1 MARVCRRIAGV
12 LFAATSCAAPLW
24 LGVAGAAPAWAQ
36 EIAATLNG
44 TVTDPS
50 GAAIEGATVELRD
63 KRIAGSTRT
72 VTTDKSGAYSLTNLS
87 PATYAVT
94 ITAPGFKT
102 QTTTELTLNVA
113 EKRGLN
119 AQLQAGSVDQT
130 VTVEENTT
138 PIETTSSA
146 QVGTVTGTQ
155 VRELELSNRNFEQLV
170 TLQPGVVS
178 GLGDETGFG
187 LNNSSTV
194 SVNGARTGANN
205 WTVDGAD
212 INDSGSN
219 GTLLNVPSVD
229 AIQEFTLAR
238 GSYDAGYG
246 RSGGAQVLVATKQ
259 GTSQYHGDVYEFVR
273 NNIFNANTYFNK
285 HDPAN
290 LQPRGIERYNDYGF
304 TLGGPVYIPRV
315 FNTGKD
321 KLFFFWSEEWRKVS
335 SPSTDSIPAPTTAQ
349 LNGIVAGRV
358 TNAPAGCATYDAAAN
373 QSTINPACYSAN
385 SKVYLANVYKNV
397 AGNADGV
404 YTQTYSS
411 RNDVRQDI
419 IRLDWNATEKVHL
432 FARAMQDETPE
443 NFPTGLF
450 AANNFAGLVNTAVN
464 APGENVVGNLTWTIS
479 PKLVNEVEF
488 AYSQGEIQA
497 TLSGAGNDPAVVGS
511 LTNNYA
517 YQDPYGR
524 LPSVSFTGGILTGL
538 SQGSAPYTERNL
550 DRTIFDNFSASLGNH
565 SVRAGATWSQ
575 MLKTENGSSG
585 NPSFQFNTWQDF
597 LLGNVALYS
606 QASRDV
612 IPNLHY
618 NNFEA
623 YVQDDWKVTPRLT
636 LNLGLRW
643 SYFPSPT
650 DVNGT
655 LNNFV
660 PGLFAPGNAPAL
672 DDYGNF
678 ATTQSQVPS
687 TYTNGIIFPTGS
699 ACRAAQAVSPQ
710 VTCSPYGGRVNPN
723 SNNNFGPRFGFALD
737 PFGNAKTAFR
747 GGFGIFFDRTLNG
760 IWEQNAFVDPPLV
773 QHATVNNT
781 RFDDAL
787 AGTAAVSL
795 APNSLDVT
803 GNPTFKA
810 PAYATYNLSVQQAL
824 DASTSLEIAYV
835 GSQGRH
841 LLAELDLNQP
851 TLAARAANPNVN
863 VNNVRPYAGYS
874 YFKARVPSATNNYN
888 SLQVSVTH
896 RVTKGLTAG
905 IAYTWS
911 KNLSTQ
917 SSDRDVANTYTYD
930 PQLDYG
936 PTTLNTPHI
945 FIANYVYDLPFFRE
959 QHGLAGHALGGW
971 EVSGITSVESGQ
983 SASVT
988 QPSDPFACTQALD
1001 AAGATLP
1008 TCAAGSAAGTY
1019 PGGLGISTPN
1029 GAILPRVDQIA
1040 PVHLT
1045 KKVDQWFTTSSFQ
1058 QAVGHFGSERNGAFL
1073 GPGFQNWDLGAI
1085 KNIRISER
1093 YRFQFRGEFFNAF
1106 NHTNFSTV
1114 VTGLGTSGYGTV
1126 TNTHL
1131 PRRIQL
1137 GAKLYF

>member
-1 MARVCRRIAGV
+1 MRSVFRRVASCV
-12 LFAATSCAAPLW
+12 LASMSCVVPLA
-24 LGVAGAAPAWAQ
+24 GVAGGTFAMAQ
-36 EIAATLNG
+36 EVAATLNG

-50 GAAIEGATVELRD
+50 GAAIAGATVELVD
-63 KRIAGSTRT
+63 KRIQGSART
-72 VTTDKSGAYSLTNLS
+72 ATTDKSGAYSLSNLS

-102 QTTTELTLNVA
+102 QTTAELTLNVA

-119 AQLQAGSVDQT
+119 AQLQTGSVDQT

-194 SVNGARTGANN
+194 SVNGARTGSNN

-259 GTSQYHGDVYEFVR
+259 GTSQYHGDVYEFAR
-273 NNIFNANTYFNK
+273 NNVFNANTYFNK
-285 HDPAN
+285 HDPTN
-290 LQPRGIERYNDYGF
+290 ILPRGIERYNDYGF

-315 FNTGKD
+315 FNTSKD

-335 SPSTDSIPAPTTAQ
+335 SPTTQSIAAPTTAM
-349 LNGIVAGRV
+349 LNGVVPGNI
-358 TNAPAGCATYDAAAN
+358 TDAPAGCATYDGVAK
-373 QSTINPACYSAN
+373 QTTINPACFSAN
-385 SKVYLANVYKNV
+385 SKVYLANVFSKFPANSGGNNV
-397 AGNADGV
+397 
-404 YTQTYSS
+404 QTFSA

-419 IRLDWNATEKVHL
+419 VRLDWNATEKIHL
-432 FARAMQDETPE
+432 FARAMQDETPAT
-443 NFPTGLF
+443 FPTGLF
-450 AANNFAGLVNTAVN
+450 AADNFPGLVNTAVN

-497 TLSGAGNDPAVVGS
+497 TLSGVANDPAVVGA
-511 LTNNYA
+511 LTNNYG
-517 YQDPYGR
+517 YKDPYAR
-524 LPSVSFTGGILTGL
+524 LPSISFTGGILTGL

-550 DRTIFDNFSASLGNH
+550 DRTIFDNLSATLGNH
-565 SVRAGATWSQ
+565 SVRTGATFSQ

-585 NPSFQFNTWQDF
+585 NPSFQFNTFGDF
-597 LLGNVALYS
+597 LLGNVALYQ

-618 NNFEA
+618 TNIEA
-623 YVQDDWKVTPRLT
+623 FVQDDWKVTPRLT
-636 LNLGLRW
+636 LNLGVRW

-660 PGLFAPGNAPAL
+660 PGLFNASAAPAL
-672 DDYGNF
+672 DAYGNF
-678 ATTQSQVPS
+678 ATTQGQLPS

-699 ACRAAQAVSPQ
+699 ACQAAQAVSAG

-737 PFGNAKTAFR
+737 PFGDAKTAFR
-747 GGFGIFFDRTLNG
+747 GGIGLFFDRTLNG
-760 IWEQNAFVDPPLV
+760 IWEQNAFTDPPLV
-773 QHATVNNT
+773 QYATVNNT
-781 RFDDAL
+781 PFDNPL
-787 AGTAAVSL
+787 AGEAAVSR
-795 APNSLDVT
+795 APNHLTLT
-803 GNPTFKA
+803 GTPTFKV

-824 DASTSLEIAYV
+824 DASTSLEVAYV

-841 LLAELDLNQP
+841 LLGELDLNQP
-851 TLAARAANPNVN
+851 TLAARSANPEANVN
-863 VNNVRPYAGYS
+863 GVRPYTGYS
-874 YFKARVPSATNNYN
+874 YFAARVPFATSNYN

-896 RVTKGLTAG
+896 RVTKGLTAQL
-905 IAYTWS
+905 AYTWS

-917 SSDRDVANTYTYD
+917 SSDRGVANTNTYD
-930 PQLDYG
+930 PKLDYG
-936 PTTLNTPHI
+936 PTNLNTPHI
-945 FIANYVYDLPFFRE
+945 LIANYVYDLPFFRE
-959 QHGLAGHALGGW
+959 QHGLVGRALGGW
-971 EVSGITSVESGQ
+971 EVSGITSVSSGH
-983 SASVT
+983 SIATT
-988 QPSDPFACTQALD
+988 QASDPFACTQAVD
-1001 AAGATLP
+1001 ADNNTLP
-1008 TCAAGSAAGTY
+1008 NCAAGSAPGTF
-1019 PGGLGISTPN
+1019 PGGLGISNPN
-1029 GAILPRVDQIA
+1029 GAILPRPDQVA
-1040 PVHLT
+1040 PIQLT
-1045 KKVDQWFTTSSFQ
+1045 KTVDQWFTTSSFTP
-1058 QAVGHFGSERNGAFL
+1058 AVGHFGSERSGAFL
-1073 GPGFQNWDLGAI
+1073 GPGFQSWDLGAI
-1085 KNIRISER
+1085 KNIRITER

-1106 NHTNFSTV
+1106 NHTNFAGV
-1114 VTGLGTSGYGTV
+1114 DTGLNDPNYGQVTS
-1126 TNTHL
+1126 THL

-1137 GAKLYF
+1137 GAKLNF